1 MEKSDRSPREGY
13 SLGTSLRSAS
23 QYARERLRSFRTVYI
38 AVFVFILFYIS
49 TVRIFEYALDE
60 HFQALADRAIN
71 ITNLDRPVALQIQQ
85 NMEGSILRS
94 PWVRWGGIKVDS
106 LVLGSDGISWIY
118 VQGQIEPQNEGL
130 RPTDVLKQAV
140 ELLPATAAVTVT
152 VPHNS
157 LLANG
162 ILIAYASALLW
173 GLYLNNRSHQRR
185 YARELDE
192 ALESRDETAHRVSE
206 IEDELK
212 NTRERLANVEPSEKA
227 MAQEI
232 SVLNHE
238 RQELQRKL
246 AGLSAREEEL
256 RSKADEAISLTQEVQ
271 ALEDLLEEAANDIET
286 KENEITDLSKNLK
299 SASRTTSSSSKT
311 KASEFLAKRLRTLY
325 KNLEVDEHALEA
337 MIALRDETMKLKA
350 EEALK
355 RLGEEAENVSV
366 RRKVGGLPNHLH
378 VFEIGFAGKG
388 RIYYARGKQKQFR
401 ILAIGAKNSQD
412 SDMEY
417 LRRLSRED
425 MDSH

>member
-1 MEKSDRSPREGY
+1 MMEKADSSPRESY

-23 QYARERLRSFRTVYI
+23 HYARERLRSFRTIYI
-38 AVFVFILFYIS
+38 AVFVFILLYIT
-49 TVRIFEYALDE
+49 TVRVFEYALDE
-60 HFQALADRAIN
+60 HFQSLANSAIN

-85 NMEGSILRS
+85 NMEASILRS
-94 PWVRWGGIKVDS
+94 SWIRWGGVKVDS
-106 LVLGSDGISWIY
+106 LVLGSDGITWIY

-140 ELLPATAAVTVT
+140 ALLPASAAVTVT

-173 GLYLNNRSHQRR
+173 GLYLNNRSNQRR
-185 YARELDE
+185 YTRELDS
-192 ALESRDETAHRVSE
+192 ALESRDETAHRVGE
-206 IEDELK
+206 IEKELK
-212 NTRERLANVEPSEKA
+212 ITRERLVNVEPSEKA

-246 AGLSAREEEL
+246 AGLTAREEEL
-256 RSKADEAISLTQEVQ
+256 RGKADEAMSLTQEVR
-271 ALEDLLEEAANDIET
+271 ALEDLLEEAASDIET
-286 KENEITDLSKNLK
+286 KDNEITGLEKNLK
-299 SASRTTSSSSKT
+299 SATKATGSSGKS
-311 KASEFLAKRLRTLY
+311 KASETLARRLRTLY
-325 KNLEVDEHALEA
+325 KNLEVDDHALET
-337 MIALRDETMKLKA
+337 MVALRDETMKLKA
-350 EEALK
+350 EEVLK
-355 RLGEEAENVSV
+355 RLGEEADNVTV
-366 RRKVGGLPNHLH
+366 RRKVGGLPNHLNI
-378 VFEIGFAGKG
+378 FEMGFAGKG
-388 RIYYARGKQKQFR
+388 RIYYARGKQRQFR

-425 MDSH
+425 MG

>member
-118 VQGQIEPQNEGL
+118 VQGQIEPQSEGL

-173 GLYLNNRSHQRR
+173 GLYINNRSNQRR
-185 YARELDE
+185 YTRELDS
-192 ALESRDETAHRVSE
+192 ALETRDSAADRARE
-206 IEDELK
+206 IENELK
-212 NTRERLANVEPSEKA
+212 TTRERLANVEPSEKA
-227 MAQEI
+227 MTQEI
-232 SVLNHE
+232 SALHHE
-238 RQELQRKL
+238 RQDLQRKL
-246 AGLSAREEEL
+246 AGLTAREEEL
-256 RSKADEAISLTQEVQ
+256 RSKAEEALSLTQEVQ
-271 ALEDLLEEAANDIET
+271 ALEDLLEEAASDIET
-286 KENEITDLSKNLK
+286 KDNEINDLEKNLK
-299 SASRTTSSSSKT
+299 TAARAATPSNKS
-311 KASEFLAKRLRTLY
+311 KASENLARRLRTLY
-325 KNLEVDEHALEA
+325 KNLEVDDHALET
-337 MIALRDETMKLKA
+337 MLALRDETMKLKA
-350 EEALK
+350 EEGLK
-355 RLGEEAENVSV
+355 RLGDEADNVAI
-366 RRKVGGLPNHLH
+366 RRKVGGLPNHLNI
-378 VFEIGFAGKG
+378 FEMGFAGKG
-388 RIYYARGKQKQFR
+388 RIYYARGRQRQFR

-417 LRRLSRED
+417 LRRLGREE
-425 MDSH
+425 MS